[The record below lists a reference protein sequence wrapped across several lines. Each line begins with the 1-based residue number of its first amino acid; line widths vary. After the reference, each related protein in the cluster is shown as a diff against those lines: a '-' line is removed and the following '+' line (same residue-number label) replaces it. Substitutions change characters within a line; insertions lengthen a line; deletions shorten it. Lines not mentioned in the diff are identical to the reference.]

1 MIAILDPADLH
12 VGEKIGFSIH
22 NDNHSTK
29 KLRPIRVIPYCR
41 TLSF

>member
-12 VGEKIGFSIH
+12 VGEKIGCSIH

-29 KLRPIRVIPYCR
+29 KLRLIN
-41 TLSF
+41 TLL